1 MSKLW
6 TAEKKL
12 ELQGVLLR
20 NIDRGKSLKERL
32 GVHKSLTSGKLIQSG
47 TFCLDHDVLQH
58 QINIEKSKR
67 ESEKE
72 EKRNRFEK
80 KTKRKTRA
88 DNLRM
93 GNISKLSNQ
102 DLSFLVTYKKH
113 KNDEDLPNARK
124 STLQIRYATT
134 RNRPSP
140 NVTPYASDEDP
151 EAEGVN
157 TNVMDSVRI
166 TSTPATNNTQQLNT
180 PTPRN
185 GDLMSTPVTTTADN
199 TQQLNTHLPRKGDL
213 MSTLAGA
220 AAEIERTPRGLTRD
234 SGAGTSLIVFDE
246 EGDGEDDSFNL

>member
-1 MSKLW
+1 MQTRRKRK
-6 TAEKKL
+6 EI
-12 ELQGVLLR
+12 GLR
-20 NIDRGKSLKERL
+20 
-32 GVHKSLTSGKLIQSG
+32 
-47 TFCLDHDVLQH
+47 
-58 QINIEKSKR
+58 
-67 ESEKE
+67 
-72 EKRNRFEK
+72 K

-88 DNLRM
+88 DKLRM
-93 GNISKLSNQ
+93 GNIAKLSNQ

-140 NVTPYASDEDP
+140 NITPYASDEDP

-166 TSTPATNNTQQLNT
+166 PSTP
-180 PTPRN
+180 
-185 GDLMSTPVTTTADN
+185 TADN
-199 TQQLNTHLPRKGDL
+199 TQQFNTHPPRKGDL

-220 AAEIERTPRGLTRD
+220 VAEIERTPRGLTRD